1 MIARQDIYEMLA
13 TPGGAAYWERFGR
26 AWMDP
31 AFFSLVDD
39 MRTHEREAY
48 EILSPVN
55 PRD

>member
-1 MIARQDIYEMLA
+1 MLA

-31 AFFSLVDD
+31 AFLSMVDD